1 MSQAGI
7 VVKQVSTGGAIS
19 SSSGEKR
26 EEKKILMLGVLGE
39 EGKKIILC
47 KIPSERF
54 FPIWPTDLQHN
65 PAQLDRGVEGE
76 EEEKG
81 QQKKKI
87 PQEDTSILY
96 ISANRF

>member
-26 EEKKILMLGVLGE
+26 EKKILMLGVLGE

-54 FPIWPTDLQHN
+54 FSHLAD
-65 PAQLDRGVEGE
+65 
-76 EEEKG
+76 
-81 QQKKKI
+81 
-87 PQEDTSILY
+87 
-96 ISANRF
+96 

>member
-19 SSSGEKR
+19 SSSGEKQKR
-26 EEKKILMLGVLGE
+26 GKKILMLGVLGE

-54 FPIWPTDLQHN
+54 FPHLAD
-65 PAQLDRGVEGE
+65 
-76 EEEKG
+76 
-81 QQKKKI
+81 
-87 PQEDTSILY
+87 
-96 ISANRF
+96 

>member
-19 SSSGEKR
+19 SSSGEK
-26 EEKKILMLGVLGE
+26 KKNTDVGSLGG
-39 EGKKIILC
+39 GRKKDYPLQNSIR
-47 KIPSERF
+47 KVFS
-54 FPIWPTDLQHN
+54 PIWLTDLQHN

-76 EEEKG
+76 EEEKRQ

>member
-39 EGKKIILC
+39 EGNIDH
-47 KIPSERF
+47 P
-54 FPIWPTDLQHN
+54 LQN
-65 PAQLDRGVEGE
+65 
-76 EEEKG
+76 
-81 QQKKKI
+81 
-87 PQEDTSILY
+87 SIRKVFSHL
-96 ISANRF
+96 AD

>member
-19 SSSGEKR
+19 SSSGEKK
-26 EEKKILMLGVLGE
+26 KKILMLGVLGE

-54 FPIWPTDLQHN
+54 FPHLAD
-65 PAQLDRGVEGE
+65 
-76 EEEKG
+76 
-81 QQKKKI
+81 
-87 PQEDTSILY
+87 
-96 ISANRF
+96 